1 MTLLRAWLA
10 SCLLLPVATATAAEI
25 GMVTLVDGG
34 ARLLRGATWYKVAVG
49 TRVEDADI
57 VATRDA
63 TQLQVELATGTIAN
77 RAGAGTIHFASSP
90 PDGPRVIAV
99 SGGWLKVAAKAPG
112 VRVRTPAFDVATADG
127 ILVVRAQASSSDVFV
142 ETGGA
147 KLYEP
152 PPSAAAPRDA
162 KRGEHWSKGG
172 GGAFASV
179 PRAPKAFVDAMP
191 RNYLDPLPALA
202 ARVKAKPALVADGE
216 VTFAEAQ
223 PWLDGRDRAAFE
235 KRFAI
240 RLRDPAFRKAVEP
253 HVARYPSWDR
263 QLNPEKYA
271 PKPAPAK

>member
-1 MTLLRAWLA
+1 MNPSRASLA
-10 SCLLLPVATATAAEI
+10 LWLLLPVAAATAAEI
-25 GMVTLVDGG
+25 GTVTLADAG

-63 TQLQVELATGTIAN
+63 TQVQVELASGTIAN
-77 RAGAGTIHFASSP
+77 RAGAGTMYFAASP

-99 SGGWLKVAAKAPG
+99 TGGWLKVATKAPG
-112 VRVRTPAFDVATADG
+112 VRVRTPAFDAVVVDG
-127 ILVVRAQASSSDVFV
+127 TVVVHAQPASSEMFV
-142 ETGGA
+142 EAGGA
-147 KLYEP
+147 RLYEP

-162 KRGEHWSKGG
+162 KRGEHWSKGA

-179 PRAPKAFVDAMP
+179 SRAPKSFVDAMP
-191 RNYLDPLPALA
+191 RPYLDPLPALA
-202 ARVKAKPALVADGE
+202 AKVKARPALVADGD

-223 PWLDGRDRAAFE
+223 PWLDGRERAAFE
-235 KRFAI
+235 KRFAS

-263 QLNPEKYA
+263 QLHPEKFA
-271 PKPAPAK
+271 PRPAPAN